1 MEKEVCVPMESD
13 QPIRR
18 DTTHDDEFV
27 RLFGLNHGRV
37 FAYIVTLLPC
47 WADAEEVLQ
56 RTSIALWQNFGQFD
70 PSGDFSRWACGVAHR
85 QALNYRRQQARNR
98 RIFSESV
105 MEKVAST
112 RVARS
117 NILEERRPF
126 MDDCIAE
133 LPPSDREIID
143 RYYYQGRKTAAEVA
157 RELGRPTNTILK
169 ALIRIRRSLHRCVDR
184 ATSSEGRK

>member
-1 MEKEVCVPMESD
+1 MENE

-18 DTTHDDEFV
+18 DAKHDEEFV

-47 WADAEEVLQ
+47 WTDAEEVLQ
-56 RTSIALWQNFGQFD
+56 RTSIALWKNFGQFD

-85 QALNYRRQQARNR
+85 QALNYRRQQARGR

-105 MEKVAST
+105 MQKVAQT
-112 RVARS
+112 RAARS
-117 NILEERRPF
+117 LVIEQRRSV

-169 ALIRIRRSLHRCVDR
+169 ALIRIRRSLHRCVDE
-184 ATSSEGRK
+184 ATLAEERK